1 MAEIGIGMLGQGFM
15 GRAHARAL
23 RTLTQVGDPP
33 VTPRLVALAGR
44 DEAALEVAKRRFG
57 FERTT
62 TDWRD
67 LVTDPHIGLL
77 ENLGPNRLHAEPV
90 LAAIDAGMHVL
101 CEKPLGMDAAESH
114 AMWAAAHGAG
124 VVHLCAF
131 NYRFVPAIRLA
142 REILEAGDLGEIRHV
157 RARYL
162 QAWGDTTEDLWRF
175 DAGQAGSGAL
185 GDLGTHIIDLARYL
199 VGEPESVSAELATF
213 VAGREVDDAFAAA
226 VTFAGGASGTL
237 EATRF
242 ASGRVNALELEINGS
257 RGALAFDLERLNEL
271 RIAGHG
277 RPGFRT
283 ELVSGPQYPFGELWW
298 PPGHVL
304 GWEHTFVH
312 ELDHLLRAVAGEH
325 EVAPHGATFED
336 GYRAAEVCDAI
347 VRSARSGRRQEIAYR
362 DVHGATGPAPPAD
375 AESASIARAW
385 PRASSRPSR
394 GSAVPAIACARFS
407 SWWA

>member
-23 RTLTQVGDPP
+23 RTLTEVSDPP
-33 VTPRLVALAGR
+33 LTPRLVALAGR
-44 DEAALEVAKRRFG
+44 DTDALALSQRRFG

-67 LVTDPHIGLL
+67 LVADPDIGLL

-90 LAAIDAGMHVL
+90 LAAVAAGKHVL

-114 AMWAAAHGAG
+114 AMWAAAEAAG
-124 VVHLCAF
+124 VVHMCAF
-131 NYRFVPAIRLA
+131 NYRFVPAVRLA
-142 REILEAGDLGEIRHV
+142 REILERGELGEIRHV

-175 DAGQAGSGAL
+175 DAGQAGTGAI
-185 GDLGTHIIDLARYL
+185 GDLGTHIIDLVRYL
-199 VGEPESVSAELATF
+199 VGEPQTISAHVATF
-213 VAGREVDDAFAAA
+213 VEGRSVDDAFAAA

-242 ASGRVNALELEINGS
+242 ATGRVNALELEVNGS

-271 RIAGHG
+271 RIAEHG
-277 RPGFRT
+277 RPGLRT
-283 ELVSGPQYPFGELWW
+283 ELVSGPQYPFGHLWW

-312 ELDHLLRAVAGEH
+312 ELDHLLRAVAGELG
-325 EVAPHGATFED
+325 VAPHGATFED
-336 GYRAAEVCDAI
+336 GYRAAEISDAI
-347 VRSARSGRRQEIAYR
+347 VRSAHSGQREDIVYR
-362 DVHGATGPAPPAD
+362 
-375 AESASIARAW
+375 
-385 PRASSRPSR
+385 
-394 GSAVPAIACARFS
+394 
-407 SWWA
+407 